1 MSLQQVIAMSL
12 QIQKLQERT
21 GNVYENKGS
30 VRKEWER
37 SGNVIENKSTYTFL
51 EGMLLKIQKL

>member
-1 MSLQQVIAMSL
+1 MSSQQVIAMSS

-30 VRKEWER
+30 AYKDWER
-37 SGNVIENKSTYTFL
+37 SGNVIENKGTYTFA
-51 EGMLLKIQKL
+51 GAMLLKIKKL